1 MSKGSTARTAFER
14 RRVALVVGLTLSLAL
29 GTSAMADAQTLP
41 PADPAPPTTSAPAP
55 DPPSD
60 GGGGGGG
67 QDGAEVPAPPQEPN
81 SPEASVP
88 RRPGVPFPVVAPR
101 KVDPVAVADQR
112 RKISAAI
119 ASRGDALKV
128 AQETAARLTAE
139 LAAADARLSAAQANL
154 NAARATAQTASA
166 QVDAAR
172 AKADAAQATYRR
184 LRTRVTDAAVGMYL
198 DPPQRVQLAALS
210 GGVKEAIVARGLL
223 SARAA
228 VTMDQLTEAK
238 KARRAAEQ
246 QEQAADAASAEADA
260 ARAKADDEVTAVLAD
275 VANRQRAVDL
285 AQISMT
291 ALSSEVGSLAGLDAN
306 LSQRLNL
313 ESTVGAGAISVVTGA
328 DGSWSV
334 NASGFPSASE
344 MFQVPSTT
352 IWVHPLIAD
361 RTASMVFAAAMDGVR
376 LDGWAFRSTAR
387 QVELRRAHCG
397 GSFDSVFNA
406 PSSSCSPPTA
416 RPGRSMHERG
426 LAIDFKN
433 CSSRGTACYQ
443 WLALNAA
450 RFGLFNLPSEPWHW
464 SVNGN

>member
-1 MSKGSTARTAFER
+1 M
-14 RRVALVVGLTLSLAL
+14 VG
-29 GTSAMADAQTLP
+29 
-41 PADPAPPTTSAPAP
+41 
-55 DPPSD
+55 
-60 GGGGGGG
+60 
-67 QDGAEVPAPPQEPN
+67 
-81 SPEASVP
+81 
-88 RRPGVPFPVVAPR
+88 PR

-112 RKISAAI
+112 RKIAAAI
-119 ASRGDALKV
+119 ADKGSALAV
-128 AQETAARLTAE
+128 AQETARRVLAD
-139 LAAADARLSAAQANL
+139 LAAADARLAAAQANL
-154 NAARATAQTASA
+154 NASRAAAQAATERVETARA
-166 QVDAAR
+166 AAR
-172 AKADAAQATYRR
+172 RADATYRR
-184 LRTRVTDAAVGMYL
+184 LRARVTTAAVGMYV
-198 DPPQRVQLAALS
+198 DPPQRVQVAALS
-210 GGVKEAIVARGLL
+210 GGVREAMIARGLL

-228 VTMDQLTEAK
+228 LTMDRLSE
-238 KARRAAEQ
+238 ARRARKVADDRER
-246 QEQAADAASAEADA
+246 EADEAADAAEATQSQANAE
-260 ARAKADDEVTAVLAD
+260 VNAVLAD
-275 VANRQRAVDL
+275 VAERQRAVDL
-285 AQISMT
+285 AQIAMT

-313 ESTVGAGAISVVTGA
+313 ESTVGAGSISVVTGA

-334 NASGFPSASE
+334 NAVGFPSASE
-344 MFQVPSTT
+344 MVRIGTSTV
-352 IWVHPLIAD
+352 WVHPLIAD
-361 RTASMVFAAAMDGVR
+361 RASAMFLAAAMEGVR

-433 CSSRGTACYQ
+433 CSSRSTACYQ

>member
-1 MSKGSTARTAFER
+1 MSTGSTARTAFER
-14 RRVALVVGLTLSLAL
+14 RRVALVVGLTVALSF
-29 GTSAMADAQTLP
+29 GTSALVGAQTLP
-41 PADPAPPTTSAPAP
+41 AADPAPTTTSPPAP
-55 DPPSD
+55 DPPAD
-60 GGGGGGG
+60 GGG
-67 QDGAEVPAPPQEPN
+67 QDGAEVPAPPQEPA
-81 SPEASVP
+81 SPGASVP
-88 RRPGVPFPVVAPR
+88 RRPGVPYTVVGPR

-128 AQETAARLTAE
+128 TQETAARLTAE

-154 NAARATAQTASA
+154 NAARTAAATASTE
-166 QVDAAR
+166 VDAAR

-184 LRTRVTDAAVGMYL
+184 LRSKVRDAAVGMYL

-228 VTMDQLTEAK
+228 VTMDQLAGAK
-238 KARRAAEQ
+238 KARNEAAR
-246 QEQAADAASAEADA
+246 QEQAADEASAAADA
-260 ARAKADDEVTAVLAD
+260 ARAKADDEVNTVLAD
-275 VANRQRAVDL
+275 VANRQKAVDL
-285 AQISMT
+285 AQIAMT

-334 NASGFPSASE
+334 NATGFPTAAE
-344 MFQVPSTT
+344 MVHVPSTT

-361 RTASMVFAAAMDGVR
+361 RTSAMVFAAATEGVR

-426 LAIDFKN
+426 LAIDFTN
-433 CSSRGTACYQ
+433 CSSRSTACYQ
-443 WLALNAA
+443 WLAVNAA

>member
-14 RRVALVVGLTLSLAL
+14 RRVALVVGLTLSLAFS
-29 GTSAMADAQTLP
+29 TSAMAGAQTLP
-41 PADPAPPTTSAPAP
+41 STDPAPPTTSAPAP
-55 DPPSD
+55 DPPAD
-60 GGGGGGG
+60 GGG
-67 QDGAEVPAPPQEPN
+67 QDGAEVPEPPKEPT

-101 KVDPVAVADQR
+101 KVDPIAVADQR

-128 AQETAARLTAE
+128 TQETAARLSAE
-139 LAAADARLSAAQANL
+139 LAAADARLTAAQANL
-154 NAARATAQTASA
+154 NAARTKAQTAAA

-228 VTMDQLTEAK
+228 VTMDQLTQAK
-238 KARRAAEQ
+238 AARRKAEQ

-260 ARAKADDEVTAVLAD
+260 ARAQADDEVAAVLED
-275 VANRQRAVDL
+275 VANRQKAVDL
-285 AQISMT
+285 AQIAMT
-291 ALSSEVGSLAGLDAN
+291 ALSSEVGSLAGLDAS

-313 ESTVGAGAISVVTGA
+313 ESTVGSGAISVVTGV

-344 MFQVPSTT
+344 MFRVPSTT

-361 RTASMVFAAAMDGVR
+361 RTASMVFAAAMDGVM

-397 GSFDSVFNA
+397 GSYDSVFNA